1 MRVKGLESSLQ
12 SRAVINTYTKSIVFL
27 YPEKKHVEVKNEIK
41 KEPQTEQKVLYEDND
56 GRVVVKGTLNNEGNS
71 IKR

>member
-12 SRAVINTYTKSIVFL
+12 SHAVINTYTKSIVFL
-27 YPEKKHVEVKNEIK
+27 YPEKKHVEVKNGIK

-56 GRVVVKGTLNNEGNS
+56 GRVIVKDGLNNGENS

>member
-12 SRAVINTYTKSIVFL
+12 SHAVINSYTKSIAFV
-27 YPEKKHVEVKNEIK
+27 YPEKKHVEV
-41 KEPQTEQKVLYEDND
+41 QKVLYEDND
-56 GRVVVKGTLNNEGNS
+56 GRVIVKEGLNNGENS

>member
-12 SRAVINTYTKSIVFL
+12 SHAVISPYTKSTVFS
-27 YPEKKHVEVKNEIK
+27 YPEKKHVEVKNGIK

-56 GRVVVKGTLNNEGNS
+56 GRVVIKGALNNEGNS

>member
-1 MRVKGLESSLQ
+1 MRVKGIESSLQ
-12 SRAVINTYTKSIVFL
+12 SHAVINTYTKSIVFL
-27 YPEKKHVEVKNEIK
+27 YPEKKHVEVKTGIK

-56 GRVVVKGTLNNEGNS
+56 GRVIVKDGLNNGENS